1 MARSSRVSM
10 TSRRHRC
17 CHARGHPPWTSRCVF
32 VGQQPRTSAAIRQ
45 LGACATQR
53 AAEGGGG
60 GFRGARVIA
69 AAAGSALSVYCPGRV
84 PQGGHHLLLYFVA
97 AVVLQQRRRI
107 LDECYAADDVH
118 RCVGQPRDG
127 LG

>member
-1 MARSSRVSM
+1 
-10 TSRRHRC
+10 
-17 CHARGHPPWTSRCVF
+17 
-32 VGQQPRTSAAIRQ
+32 
-45 LGACATQR
+45 
-53 AAEGGGG
+53 
-60 GFRGARVIA
+60 
-69 AAAGSALSVYCPGRV
+69 V